1 MMKIAIMQPY
11 FFPYIGQFQLINA
24 VDRFILCDDVQYIRH
39 GWINRNRILKQG
51 EGYQYVIV
59 PVSKHRS
66 QEPIRHIKAVEGGDW
81 KKTILRQIE
90 YYRKKAPYYN
100 AVRQLLCHCLSIE
113 ETNITRL
120 NGHCMQAVC
129 AYIGIP
135 FNIEVSSELG
145 LDYSGVFDTGDW
157 ALKICGQLGASA
169 YYNPPGGMVL
179 YDKQR
184 FAQSNIHL
192 HFVKP
197 RLREYDQC
205 NNNSFLPGLSI
216 IDVMM
221 FNHPAEII
229 DMLNEYDLL

>member
-1 MMKIAIMQPY
+1 MKIAIMQPY

-59 PVSKHRS
+59 PITRHKSR
-66 QEPIRHIKAVEGGDW
+66 EPIRNIKVVEGAEW

-90 YYRKKAPYYN
+90 YYRKKAPYYE
-100 AVRQLLCHCLSIE
+100 AVCQLVCRCLAPEDS
-113 ETNITRL
+113 NITQL
-120 NGHCMQAVC
+120 NGRCMQAVC
-129 AYIGIP
+129 DYIGIP
-135 FNIEVSSELG
+135 FNLEISSKLN
-145 LDYSGVFDTGDW
+145 LNYSNVQDTGDW
-157 ALKICGQLGASA
+157 AIRICEQLGASA
-169 YYNPPGGMVL
+169 YFNPPGGTAL
-179 YDKQR
+179 YDKER

-197 RLREYDQC
+197 QLREYNQHT
-205 NNNSFLPGLSI
+205 NTGFQPGLSI

-221 FNHPAEII
+221 FNHPAEIV
-229 DMLNEYDLL
+229 DMLNEYQLL